1 MQAALDEAFKWDD
14 RVLIEKFIP
23 GREIRVA
30 IVPKKVI
37 SNIDIDIRDVTKVG
51 GKKSASKV

>member
-1 MQAALDEAFKWDD
+1 LDEAFKWDQ

-30 IVPKKVI
+30 IIPKKVI
-37 SNIDIDIRDVTKVG
+37 SNIDIDIRGPSKVA
-51 GKKSASKV
+51 GKKSSAKV